1 MATQK
6 VRVTYDDVIATL
18 PTLKT
23 EEQINLLGALSLVL
37 KKSVMQKEREH
48 RLLELEGLGAEVW
61 SGVDVEKYIRR
72 ERDSWN

>member
-6 VRVTYDDVIATL
+6 SRVTYDEVVATL

-23 EEQINLLGALSLVL
+23 EEQLNLLGVLSLAL
-37 KKSVMQKEREH
+37 KKSVVQKERKH
-48 RLLELEGLGAEVW
+48 SLLELEGLGAEVW
-61 SGVDVEKYIRR
+61 SSVDVETYISR

>member
-6 VRVTYDDVIATL
+6 SRVTYEDVVATL

-23 EEQINLLGALSLVL
+23 EEQLNLLEVLSLVL
-37 KKSVMQKEREH
+37 KKSVVQKEREH
-48 RLLELEGLGAEVW
+48 RLIELEGLGDEVW
-61 SGVDVEKYIRR
+61 SRVDVEKYISR